1 MRKLITKD
9 QQRNIEKLHVDF
21 ANRLGK
27 VFTDTLGSVADSD
40 IGYVDQTTFAEFIMS
55 LKNPS
60 ASYTFTVAPCSDS
73 EASPKGA
80 VVIDFPPPI
89 AHYFVKH
96 ELGEKVDGP
105 LTSAERGVV
114 NKVLINTLKEFE
126 ATWASVGNVQVSDAE
141 LETNPEYIG
150 VAKPSDTIVLIGF
163 QIHFQHAN
171 GVVSLAYPYDTL
183 ESVLSKFD
191 E

>member
-1 MRKLITKD
+1 MRKLITKE
-9 QQRNIEKLHVDF
+9 QQRNLEKLHVDL

-27 VFTDTLGSVADSD
+27 VFTETLGSVADSD

-60 ASYTFTVAPCSDS
+60 ASYTFTVAPIS
-73 EASPKGA
+73 ENDASPNGA

-96 ELGEKVDGP
+96 ELGEKADGP
-105 LTSAERGVV
+105 LTEAERGVV

-126 ATWASVGNVQVSDAE
+126 ATWASVGKVQGVRCR
-141 LETNPEYIG
+141 IG
-150 VAKPSDTIVLIGF
+150 NQS
-163 QIHFQHAN
+163 
-171 GVVSLAYPYDTL
+171 
-183 ESVLSKFD
+183 
-191 E
+191 